1 MEDKINREKAFE
13 ELEQVNNIE
22 DATEIVKKLED
33 AQVAADSQLPH
44 LNRAQRRAFKKKH
57 KVEQNIISD
66 TALKLN
72 YIELIQ
78 KLRELNEKKEK
89 ENNESINSNE
99 N

>member
-22 DATEIVKKLED
+22 DAAEIVKKLED
-33 AQVAADSQLPH
+33 AQIAADSQLPH

-72 YIELIQ
+72 YIDLIQ
-78 KLRELNEKKEK
+78 KLRALNEKKEK
-89 ENNESINSNE
+89 ENNEGTNQNS
-99 N
+99 